1 MSTGR
6 RRRSAGSRNTSI
18 ERRRLAVA
26 LVGITLV
33 WSVLALRLWEI
44 QVSDGERYASRARRQ
59 STGTIKIP
67 APRGTIYDRY
77 RKEVAVDVIRY
88 RAYVYS
94 DTLRKARKAGEYFDR
109 LFKGQPGYKSKRR
122 KIKEKKVT
130 WIRSGLSEKMALQ
143 ILKDSIPGAFIRKE
157 QERKYPYGTI
167 GKQILG
173 FTDVEHEGK
182 TGIEWQFNKMLSGTS
197 GRAIG
202 RKDGLSNF
210 YQINERA
217 QVPPLPG
224 KSLALTIDWE
234 FQEIVE
240 EELKAA
246 TERYNAKGG
255 SAVFVDCN
263 TGEILAIAGYNPD
276 DDPEYPAKLQPV
288 NDVFEPGSI
297 YKVITAAAVLDE
309 RIAPVDSVID
319 CEGGRWL
326 CGRRYL
332 NDDEEHG
339 LLSFHDIIAFSSNI
353 GVAKL
358 AIALGGKKLADA
370 SQRFGIG
377 QKTMVGFPREK
388 GGVLHSDMRWSDYN
402 IAALS
407 IGHSVSVTPLQM
419 AMVMSAVANGG
430 TLYRPHLVR
439 GVIDA
444 GGAID
449 DVVRPE
455 KLWRVMD
462 AQSVAPLQAM
472 LKSVVDS
479 GTATRV
485 RSEIVSIAGKTGTAE
500 VPRPGGKGYFK
511 HKFNASFAGFFPYDS
526 PRIAGIV
533 LLNQPEPIHY
543 GGHTSGPTF
552 RQIAERYALSH
563 PSKFGPAS
571 HRLTLAERDSESQS
585 TPVVAPKF
593 IGLTPKAAVRKGEGL
608 RVQVRGDCY
617 AGNVFWQYPASGKKL
632 HPGSVVAIQAQQ
644 PLAKGAKDFRTP
656 DMTGMSSRQAALLLA
671 RLNVP
676 FSLDGVGKIL
686 SQKPAPGSIMRTGG
700 TLTLH
705 CQRAGKIN
713 YSLAPAGLTLS
724 GGLDG

>member
-1 MSTGR
+1 MQG
-6 RRRSAGSRNTSI
+6 RRSAGSRNAPI

-33 WSVLALRLWEI
+33 WSVLVVRLWKI
-44 QVSDGERYASRARRQ
+44 QVSDGERYAKQARRQ

-94 DTLRKARKAGEYFDR
+94 KSLDEARKAGKYFDR

-122 KIKEKKVT
+122 TIKKKKVA
-130 WIRSGLSEKMALQ
+130 WIRSGLSEKLALQ

-157 QERKYPYGTI
+157 QERKYPYGAI
-167 GKQILG
+167 GKQVLG
-173 FTDVEHEGK
+173 FTDVEHKGK
-182 TGIEWQFNKMLSGTS
+182 TGIESQFNKLLSGTS

-202 RKDGLSNF
+202 RKDGHSNF
-210 YQINERA
+210 YQINEKA
-217 QVPPLPG
+217 QTPPLPG

-246 TERYNAKGG
+246 TERYNAQGG

-276 DDPEYPAKLQPV
+276 DDPEHPAKLQPV
-288 NDVFEPGSI
+288 NEVFEPGSI

-309 RIAPVDSVID
+309 KIAPVDTVID
-319 CEGGRWL
+319 CEEGRWL

-358 AIALGGKKLADA
+358 AIALGGEKLAEA
-370 SQRFGIG
+370 SERFGIG
-377 QKTMVGFPREK
+377 QKTMVQFPWEK
-388 GGVLHSDMRWSDYN
+388 SGVLHSDIRWSDYN

-439 GVIDA
+439 GVIA
-444 GGAID
+444 GDGSIED
-449 DVVRPE
+449 ITQPE

-462 AQSVAPLQAM
+462 ERSVAPLQAM

-479 GTATRV
+479 GTATKV

-500 VPRPGGKGYFK
+500 VPRPDGKGYFK

-533 LLNQPEPIHY
+533 LLNQPEPVHY

-563 PSKFGPAS
+563 PTLFGPAS
-571 HRLTLAERDSESQS
+571 HRVTLTENNSDNQAERI
-585 TPVVAPKF
+585 TAPKF
-593 IGLTPKAAVRKGEGL
+593 IGLTPGAALHKGDGL
-608 RVQVRGDCY
+608 HVTVKGDCFT
-617 AGNVFWQYPASGKKL
+617 GNVFWQYPS
-632 HPGSVVAIQAQQ
+632 PGSQLGPGTVVAIQAQQ
-644 PLAKGAKDFRTP
+644 PLTKGVKDFRAP
-656 DMTGMSSRQAALLLA
+656 DMTGMSARQAGILLA
-671 RLNVP
+671 RLNVR
-676 FSLDGVGKIL
+676 FTLDGAGKIL
-686 SQKPAPGSIMRTGG
+686 SQNPAPGSIMRTGG
-700 TLTLH
+700 ILTLH
-705 CQRAGKIN
+705 CQQAGKN
-713 YSLAPAGLTLS
+713 RYSLAPAGLSLS
-724 GGLDG
+724 GESDG